1 MRHSNA
7 SSDSPPPSRPS
18 VWAAGI
24 AVENVLLIA
33 AAALLVGF
41 LAGRTGLL
49 RRELKAPHPSPA
61 TPHEGAAAKAPSD
74 ISLEEARERVAA
86 LNDAQQLVSLGND
99 HYDRQQYAIAAA
111 AYERAVE
118 LGIHEA
124 NVYTDLGAAYRYLGQ
139 PEQALEAFR
148 KAQAVDPRHVQSY
161 FNMGLVYWDLG
172 DTKRTLEAWD
182 RCLQLKPDEKLAR
195 MIQHLREQVLAESP
209 S

>member
-1 MRHSNA
+1 
-7 SSDSPPPSRPS
+7 

-49 RRELKAPHPSPA
+49 RQEWKAP
-61 TPHEGAAAKAPSD
+61 APSHAAPD
-74 ISLEEARERVAA
+74 EEPHAEAQSSVSLEEARERMAT

-99 HYDRQQYAIAAA
+99 HYDRQQYTIAAA

-118 LGIHEA
+118 LGVREA
-124 NVYTDLGAAYRYLGQ
+124 DVYTDLGATYRYLGQ
-139 PEQALEAFR
+139 PDQALEAFR
-148 KAQAVDPRHVQSY
+148 QAQAVDPRHAKSY

-182 RCLQLKPDEKLAR
+182 RCLQLNPGEELAQ
-195 MIQHLREQVLAESP
+195 MVQHLREQVLAESQ